1 MEQPIL
7 IEPGIKYYLSQSL
20 KNCRSLKD
28 YYYNIVFN
36 VGIFIIL
43 VTVIMIVLNFKY
55 KGAINNYEKSKKE
68 EKKKLYI
75 LEQIKKM
82 QQLQKNNSMDL
93 ITNLPL
99 YKKEF

>member
-1 MEQPIL
+1 MEQPLL

-20 KNCRSLKD
+20 KNCKNLKD
-28 YYYNIVFN
+28 YYYNIFFN
-36 VGIFIIL
+36 VGVLILFLSIIMIIL
-43 VTVIMIVLNFKY
+43 NYKY
-55 KGAINNYEKSKKE
+55 KGSTNTYEKKEKE
-68 EKKKLYI
+68 EKKKRYI

>member
-1 MEQPIL
+1 MDSPSL
-7 IEPGIKYYLSQSL
+7 TEPGIRYYLNHSL
-20 KNCRSLKD
+20 KNCKNTKD
-28 YYYNIVFN
+28 NYYNIIFN
-36 VGIFIIL
+36 VIL
-43 VTVIMIVLNFKY
+43 LFGLISLSTLILYYKY
-55 KGAINNYEKSKKE
+55 KGNTDIREKHRKE

-82 QQLQKNNSMDL
+82 QEINKNNSIDL

>member
-1 MEQPIL
+1 MEQPVL

-20 KNCRSLKD
+20 KNCRNLKN
-28 YYYNIVFN
+28 YYYNIIFN
-36 VGIFIIL
+36 VSVFVVFILIIMVIL
-43 VTVIMIVLNFKY
+43 NYKY
-55 KGAINNYEKSKKE
+55 KGATNNYEKKEKE
-68 EKKKLYI
+68 EKKKRYI

>member
-1 MEQPIL
+1 MEQPVL

-20 KNCRSLKD
+20 KNCRNIKD
-28 YYYNIVFN
+28 YYYNIIFN
-36 VGIFIIL
+36 VSIFVFFIL
-43 VTVIMIVLNFKY
+43 IIMIVLNYKY
-55 KGAINNYEKSKKE
+55 KGASNSYEKKIKE
-68 EKKKLYI
+68 EKKKRYI

>member
-1 MEQPIL
+1 MIL
-7 IEPGIKYYLSQSL
+7 TSVISLILYY
-20 KNCRSLKD
+20 
-28 YYYNIVFN
+28 
-36 VGIFIIL
+36 
-43 VTVIMIVLNFKY
+43 KY
-55 KGAINNYEKSKKE
+55 KGNSDFREKQKKE

-82 QQLQKNNSMDL
+82 QEMNKNNSMDL

>member
-36 VGIFIIL
+36 VGIFIIF
-43 VTVIMIVLNFKY
+43 VTVIIIVLNFKY
-55 KGAINNYEKSKKE
+55 KGATSNYEKIKKE

>member
-1 MEQPIL
+1 MERPVL
-7 IEPGIKYYLSQSL
+7 TEPGIKYYLNHSL
-20 KNCRSLKD
+20 KNCRLTKD
-28 YYYNIVFN
+28 KYYNIGFN
-36 VGIFIIL
+36 LLSLLGLICFVSIIL
-43 VTVIMIVLNFKY
+43 YYKY
-55 KGAINNYEKSKKE
+55 KGNTDFREKQRKE

-82 QQLQKNNSMDL
+82 QEMNKNNSMDL

>member
-1 MEQPIL
+1 MENPIL
-7 IEPGIKYYLSQSL
+7 IEPGIKYYLNQSL
-20 KNCRSLKD
+20 KNCKTTKD
-28 YYYNIVFN
+28 KYYNILFN
-36 VGIFIIL
+36 LFALCLL
-43 VTVIMIVLNFKY
+43 VIVVSSVLYYKY
-55 KGAINNYEKSKKE
+55 KGNIDFKEKQMKE

-82 QQLQKNNSMDL
+82 QEMNKNNSMDL